1 VFNQSKTQKSE
12 SIIKRHINVNQLL
25 NNQRLNMNLHCS
37 SCEDIS
43 KLTEASSRISEE
55 LIEVSNKLQCLQKEH
70 KALQARLKEIK
81 PCHVTH
87 DSDPGDVN
95 LIDRNKNSDVNLID
109 RNKNSDVDGSKTVKS
124 EVVFKSSDIRQK
136 MSEVTYG
143 NSGEPGYSDFWETA
157 IDEELDAYV
166 AELKGK
172 AVKNILVSKNLKL
185 SIT

>member
-1 VFNQSKTQKSE
+1 
-12 SIIKRHINVNQLL
+12 
-25 NNQRLNMNLHCS
+25 MNLHCS
-37 SCEDIS
+37 SCEEIS

-55 LIEVSNKLQCLQKEH
+55 LIEVSNKLQCLQKEQ

-87 DSDPGDVN
+87 DLQHDSGDVN
-95 LIDRNKNSDVNLID
+95 LIDRNKDSD
-109 RNKNSDVDGSKTVKS
+109 SDVDGSKNVKS

-157 IDEELDAYV
+157 INEELDAYV

-172 AVKNILVSKNLKL
+172 AVKNILVS
-185 SIT
+185 